1 MDKKE
6 GQNYQ
11 NQEHLHSS
19 RLHHDSKGPA
29 KTEEA
34 QHHKMMKKAIC
45 GASGTCASLCRHK
58 SLESCHTTSDT
69 VATTTQGIF
78 AKDISTAGLKV
89 FCSKT
94 TVCQEAILI

>member
-1 MDKKE
+1 MDQKE

-29 KTEEA
+29 ETEEVE
-34 QHHKMMKKAIC
+34 HHKMMKKTGC
-45 GASGTCASLCRHK
+45 GASGSCAFLCRYRV
-58 SLESCHTTSDT
+58 LESCHTASDT
-69 VATTTQGIF
+69 VTTTAQGVF
-78 AKDISTAGLKV
+78 AKDVSTAGLKV

-94 TVCQEAILI
+94 TVCQ

>member
-1 MDKKE
+1 MDQKE

-19 RLHHDSKGPA
+19 RLHHDCKEPA
-29 KTEEA
+29 ETEEV
-34 QHHKMMKKAIC
+34 QHHKMMKRVRC
-45 GASGTCASLCRHK
+45 GASGSSASLCRHRV
-58 SLESCHTTSDT
+58 LESCYSTSDT
-69 VATTTQGIF
+69 VATTARGVS

-94 TVCQEAILI
+94 TVCQ